1 MILVTGATGT
11 IGGLT
16 VALLAEAGHRVRAM
30 GRDPDRLATVGGHEL
45 VETVVA
51 DFEDPETVR
60 RAVEGADAL
69 LAVAPA
75 GSRLARHDST
85 LVAAA
90 RAAEVRRIVKLSSIG
105 SARDDW
111 PGPPWHRA
119 GEGAVR
125 QLPEWTVLRPS
136 VFASNALAW
145 AAAARA
151 GAAVPNPFGGGRQ
164 GVVDPRDVAAVAAQ
178 ALTGSGHGGRTYT
191 LTGPE
196 LLSLP
201 EQAAIVADVLGR
213 AVTTA
218 PLSVA
223 ELGQRLR
230 RSGADDEHVRR
241 AEHAALLVRRGEN
254 AILSRDVS
262 EVLGRPPAR
271 FVDWVRDHRAAFG

>member
-1 MILVTGATGT
+1 
-11 IGGLT
+11 
-16 VALLAEAGHRVRAM
+16 
-30 GRDPDRLATVGGHEL
+30 
-45 VETVVA
+45 
-51 DFEDPETVR
+51 
-60 RAVEGADAL
+60 
-69 LAVAPA
+69 
-75 GSRLARHDST
+75 
-85 LVAAA
+85 
-90 RAAEVRRIVKLSSIG
+90 
-105 SARDDW
+105 
-111 PGPPWHRA
+111 
-119 GEGAVR
+119 
-125 QLPEWTVLRPS
+125 
-136 VFASNALAW
+136 
-145 AAAARA
+145 
-151 GAAVPNPFGGGRQ
+151 VPNPFGGGRQ